1 MKIKIKG
8 NWFIEDEVSGYCVY
22 KIGGTNKDGTPRIDY
37 QKYPSTLERCVEIIV
52 RHNVIDDNHEEITLL
67 DYVQKLQAEFQEVF
81 AEVREYINKEGQ

>member
-1 MKIKIKG
+1 MRIKLKN
-8 NWFIEDEVSGYCVY
+8 NWYIEDEVSGYVVY
-22 KIGGTNKDGTPRIDY
+22 KEVGVNKDGTPKIEY

-81 AEVREYINKEGQ
+81 AEAREYINKEGQ